1 MYMNKYILFELDH
14 GGPTNIILSFKF
26 LVYIAYITNRIL
38 IIPPSKSIYHYDWG
52 PNGLNESTN
61 NFENLTKTNLID
73 IINLK
78 EFKKLIKIVSFDEFY
93 NLEKENLKLMDN
105 FNNFHQLY
113 SDYDTMNIQGNRL
126 KNKEEKNRGLYWI
139 NMANYLSNIKIKYKK
154 NNDWIIFSK
163 NKFKTIKLKKKNIHD
178 SLYFLTKIKKLNE
191 NVIYLP
197 MDINFLT
204 KEYKYPRIFM
214 YAANFETN
222 DKMWE
227 KINSLQYLNNKFYKI
242 ANIIIKKYLS
252 DGNYDALHWRYNG
265 FNERKEYNG
274 TKILNMIQKNI
285 KSGNL
290 YISTDSYDKIFKNI
304 DKSKYEFKIFSVKI
318 MEEFK
323 NEINK
328 KDIPFIEQLICAK
341 SNIFVGTNIS
351 SFSSEILNIRT
362 KKLNCFR
369 KLKDLQDS
377 KNYFI

>member
-14 GGPTNIILSFKF
+14 GGPTNIILAFKF

-38 IIPPSKSIYHYDWG
+38 IIPQSKSIYHYDWG

-178 SLYFLTKIKKLNE
+178 SLYF
-191 NVIYLP
+191 
-197 MDINFLT
+197 
-204 KEYKYPRIFM
+204 
-214 YAANFETN
+214 
-222 DKMWE
+222 
-227 KINSLQYLNNKFYKI
+227 
-242 ANIIIKKYLS
+242 
-252 DGNYDALHWRYNG
+252 
-265 FNERKEYNG
+265 FN
-274 TKILNMIQKNI
+274 
-285 KSGNL
+285 
-290 YISTDSYDKIFKNI
+290 
-304 DKSKYEFKIFSVKI
+304 
-318 MEEFK
+318 
-323 NEINK
+323 
-328 KDIPFIEQLICAK
+328 
-341 SNIFVGTNIS
+341 
-351 SFSSEILNIRT
+351 
-362 KKLNCFR
+362 
-369 KLKDLQDS
+369 
-377 KNYFI
+377 